1 MSANEDLL
9 ELVGHIVSAHVSN
22 NNVATADLPQLIKS
36 VHDALAG
43 LGTPRPEPVLE
54 KPKGA
59 VSVKKSI
66 TPGGLVSMIDGKTYQ
81 TLRRHI
87 TRHGYTPESYREAF
101 GLPRDYPMTASDYS
115 ELRRSMAKTI
125 GLGRKDASTVAEPKV
140 VPEPTPEPVQ
150 EMPKAKRGRKAQAAR
165 ATDAVDAPEATPEP
179 APEPAPEPFQEAPK
193 AKRGRKA
200 KAAPVV
206 EAVDAPEAAGPSE
219 AAGGSP
225 EEETAPEA
233 PKRRGRPRKVKAEPA
248 QNSFSH
254 AGA

>member
-36 VHDALAG
+36 VHEALAG
-43 LGTPRPEPVLE
+43 LGAPPPEPVQE

-87 TRHGYTPESYREAF
+87 TRNGYTPESYREAF
-101 GLPRDYPMTASDYS
+101 GLPRDYPMTAANYS

-125 GLGRKDASTVAEPKV
+125 GLGRKDASTTVAEPEA
-140 VPEPTPEPVQ
+140 VPEPTPEPAQ
-150 EMPKAKRGRKAQAAR
+150 GTPKAKRGRKAKAAPVV
-165 ATDAVDAPEATPEP
+165 DAVDAPEA
-179 APEPAPEPFQEAPK
+179 APDLMLEHKEEAPK

-200 KAAPVV
+200 KAAP
-206 EAVDAPEAAGPSE
+206 AVDTADEPNAPEFSEGASAASE
-219 AAGGSP
+219 DK
-225 EEETAPEA
+225 APNA

-248 QNSFSH
+248 
-254 AGA
+254 

>member
-9 ELVGHIVSAHVSN
+9 ELVGHIVSAHVAN

-43 LGTPRPEPVLE
+43 LGAPPPEPVPE

-101 GLPRDYPMTASDYS
+101 DLPRDYPMTAANYS
-115 ELRRSMAKTI
+115 ELRRSMAKTN
-125 GLGRKDASTVAEPKV
+125 GLGRKDARAVAEPEAL
-140 VPEPTPEPVQ
+140 PEPTPEPV
-150 EMPKAKRGRKAQAAR
+150 E
-165 ATDAVDAPEATPEP
+165 ETPP
-179 APEPAPEPFQEAPK
+179 

-200 KAAPVV
+200 KAAPPAETVT
-206 EAVDAPEAAGPSE
+206 APEAAPSPTPEPAPAQEAPKGKRGLKAKAEAGLEAKGAPE
-219 AAGGSP
+219 AAALPKGVSA
-225 EEETAPEA
+225 APEAEAAPDA
-233 PKRRGRPRKVKAEPA
+233 PKRRGRPRKAQAEPA
-248 QNSFSH
+248 REEFYDP
-254 AGA
+254 AA